1 MTEPY
6 APTAASVQTHPLPAW
21 YDDAKFGIFIHWGA
35 FSVPAWAPTTHS
47 IIDIG
52 LGKTEMWNMPY
63 VEFYANWMRV
73 PGSPTWHH
81 HRQTYGVDYPYERF
95 IPQFNEAA
103 REWDPQAWAA
113 LFKQAGARY
122 VVPVSKHHDG
132 FLLWPARQANPR
144 RPEYFAER
152 NIIGELAAAV
162 RGDGM
167 RFGVYYSGAFDWTF
181 APHPMRDLLDS
192 VTTVPQQQQYVDYIT
207 AHFYEL
213 IDRFAP
219 DVLWNDIGTPGKT
232 DLPAL
237 FARYYNAVPEGVVD
251 DRYRR
256 IAGLGLLSPLLT
268 RWPVRE
274 YMLRKLTAYLGG
286 HGGPLDP
293 NAQVD
298 VHADF
303 LTPEYTVFPD
313 IVARKW
319 ETTRGMGMGF
329 GYNQAE
335 PTDHYLTLPELVH
348 MLVDTVSKNG
358 NMLLNVGPMAD
369 GTIPDIQRDRLLGL
383 GAWLAV
389 NGSAIYGTR
398 PWSRAQGVAQ
408 ANGTDIEVR
417 FTRNGSELYATLLA
431 APAGQSVVIRDIDV
445 VPDQVTLLGVEE
457 PLVAANV
464 GTDLQVELPATLPP
478 ASVAAAACSLRI
490 VTRSPEGQQER

>member
-1 MTEPY
+1 MPY
-6 APTAASVQTHPLPAW
+6 ESTAESVRTHPLPAW
-21 YDDAKFGIFIHWGA
+21 YDDAKFGIFIHWSV

-47 IIDIG
+47 IIDVG
-52 LGKTEMWNMPY
+52 LGKTPMWNMPY

-73 PGSPTWHH
+73 PDSPTWRH
-81 HRQTYGVDYPYERF
+81 HRDTYGLDYAYDNF
-95 IPQFNEAA
+95 VPQFNEAA
-103 REWDPQAWAA
+103 RRWDPHQWAA

-122 VVPVSKHHDG
+122 VVPVSKHHEG
-132 FLLWPARQANPR
+132 FLLWHARRANPFK
-144 RPEYFAER
+144 PHYTAER
-152 NIIGELAAAV
+152 DIIGELAGAV
-162 RGDGM
+162 RAEGL

-192 VTTVPQQQQYVDYIT
+192 ITTVPQQQAYVDYIT
-207 AHFYEL
+207 DHFHDL

-237 FARYYNAVPEGVVD
+237 FARYYNAVPDGVVD

-256 IAGLGLLSPLLT
+256 IAGLGPLAPILT
-268 RWPVRE
+268 RWPMRN
-274 YMLRKLTAYLGG
+274 YLMRKLTSYLGG

-298 VHADF
+298 VHCDF
-303 LTPEYTVFPD
+303 LTPEYTVFAD

-369 GTIPDIQRDRLLGL
+369 GTIPDIQRDRLTGV
-383 GAWLAV
+383 GAWLAI
-389 NGSAIYGTR
+389 NGDAIYGSR
-398 PWSRAQGVAQ
+398 PWTRAEGVAV
-408 ANGTDIEVR
+408 ADGAEVPLR
-417 FTRNGSELYATLLA
+417 FTSNGGNLYATLLS
-431 APAGQSVVIRDIDV
+431 APAGRSLLLKDV
-445 VPDQVTLLGVEE
+445 DVE
-457 PLVAANV
+457 
-464 GTDLQVELPATLPP
+464 P
-478 ASVAAAACSLRI
+478 ASVFLLGTDEPLASARRGPDLEVAMPARLPQASVDAAAFTLAIHAGAQPSA
-490 VTRSPEGQQER
+490 